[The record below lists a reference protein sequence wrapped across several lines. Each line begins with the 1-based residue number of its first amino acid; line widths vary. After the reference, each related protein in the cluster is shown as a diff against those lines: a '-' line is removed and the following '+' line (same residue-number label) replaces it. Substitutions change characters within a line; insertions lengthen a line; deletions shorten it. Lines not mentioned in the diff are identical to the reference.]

1 MNEIVI
7 STVLCNILVG
17 CFCLQVL
24 SWAATAINMVICERR
39 DDKRK
44 EAADLRDKEYHEKR
58 MEAYK

>member
-7 STVLCNILVG
+7 STVLCNILIG
-17 CFCLQVL
+17 CFCIVVL
-24 SWAATAINMVICERR
+24 SWAAVAIQSIINDFKEE
-39 DDKRK
+39 KRK